1 LLTAVRVVFL
11 LPQYVSA
18 SAPGSRWDIAV
29 EYEIAEKQQ
38 GNGSDEGSESGS
50 GSEDEDGEG
59 DGDN

>member
-1 LLTAVRVVFL
+1 

-29 EYEIAEKQQ
+29 EYEIAEKPQ
-38 GNGSDEGSESGS
+38 GNSSDEEGSESGS
-50 GSEDEDGEG
+50 GSEEEDSEG

>member
-38 GNGSDEGSESGS
+38 DDNSSESGS
-50 GSEDEDGEG
+50 GSEGEDSKG